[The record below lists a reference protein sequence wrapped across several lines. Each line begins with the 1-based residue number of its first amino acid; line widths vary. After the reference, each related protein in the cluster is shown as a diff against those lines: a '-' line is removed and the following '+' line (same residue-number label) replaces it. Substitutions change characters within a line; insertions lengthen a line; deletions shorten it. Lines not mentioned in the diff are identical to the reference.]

1 MFKASSLI
9 INELVKHGFVT
20 SFSIRKIKCAILFF
34 FFLLKKMKGIFALQK
49 LLTFFGAKK
58 RLFLHK

>member
-34 FFLLKKMKGIFALQK
+34 FLFAEKNERNFCTAKAPNIFWGKKKTIFA
-49 LLTFFGAKK
+49 
-58 RLFLHK
+58 